1 MFGSGKRIRLD
12 PALYERLAA
21 AAVKAGYASTEEFIL
36 HVLER
41 AVAGLEEE
49 RDEEE
54 VKKQLRGLGYIE

>member
-12 PALYERLAA
+12 PVLFERLSAVAA
-21 AAVKAGYASTEEFIL
+21 KAGYASTEEFIL

-41 AVAGLEEE
+41 SVSGEEDGQ
-49 RDEEE
+49 DEQE